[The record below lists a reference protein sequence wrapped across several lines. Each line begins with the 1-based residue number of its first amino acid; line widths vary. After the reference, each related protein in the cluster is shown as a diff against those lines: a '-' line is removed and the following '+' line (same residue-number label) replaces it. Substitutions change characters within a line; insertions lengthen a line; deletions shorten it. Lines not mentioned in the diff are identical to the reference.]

1 MSLSL
6 ALTISLIKVMVK
18 VMAKVKIMVFME
30 VKVIGMVL
38 GNQTKFHENL
48 VKIRHAG
55 PSE

>member
-6 ALTISLIKVMVK
+6 ALTISLIKVIPEVIAKVK
-18 VMAKVKIMVFME
+18 VMVLVK
-30 VKVIGMVL
+30 VKVIGMDL

-48 VKIRHAG
+48 VKIRRTG